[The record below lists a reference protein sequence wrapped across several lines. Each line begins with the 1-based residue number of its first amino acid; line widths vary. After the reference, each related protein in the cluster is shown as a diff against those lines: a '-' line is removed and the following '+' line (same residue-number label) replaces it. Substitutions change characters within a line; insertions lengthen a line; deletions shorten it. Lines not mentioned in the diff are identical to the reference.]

1 MPETRKQLLLHR
13 ILGEVSSDI
22 PNMASHVMFAGRCVV
37 FEGVGSKE
45 VLNLT

>member
-22 PNMASHVMFAGRCVV
+22 PNMASHVMFGVV
-37 FEGVGSKE
+37 CEGVGSKE